1 MAHIAVFGIGYVG
14 VVSAACLARDG
25 HRVIAVDVDPTKVAA
40 INAGLSPIVEPGVS
54 EIIAEC
60 VAEGRLTATTDAEQA
75 IRETDASFVC
85 VGTPSAPDGSISLEY
100 VKDACRAIGSAIAA
114 KGGYHSVI
122 LRSTIVPGTMEETC
136 IPILET
142 ASGRKAG
149 TGFGVG
155 YYPEFL
161 RESTAVADY
170 RDPGLIVF
178 GALDDMTARLLTD
191 LNGGI
196 DCKIHVTDLR
206 TAEMVK
212 YTSNAWRAVKVSFAN
227 EIGNIAKSA
236 GLDGQQVLSI
246 LTSDLKVSMSPWFMR
261 PGFAFGGSCLPK
273 DVRALRAFAATR
285 RTETPLLDAVLVANA
300 EQIARAEAM
309 VRDAGARRVGLIGIS
324 FKPGT
329 DDMRESPL
337 AELASRLIGQGVA
350 VKVWDPYVQEAC
362 DADLTSTGRGNDW
375 GIDLKETLVPSL
387 DDLIEGTDILLVGNR
402 YEDAVTR
409 LTALNGDRTVIDLAR
424 IDPKRRSGGSYHG
437 ICW

>member
-1 MAHIAVFGIGYVG
+1 MANIAVFGIGYVG

-25 HRVIAVDVDPTKVAA
+25 HRVIAVDVDPGKVAT
-40 INAGLSPIVEPGVS
+40 INSGLSPIVEPGVA

-60 VAEGRLTATTDAEQA
+60 VAEGRLTATTDPELA
-75 IRETDASFVC
+75 IRQTDASFVC
-85 VGTPSAPDGSISLEY
+85 VGTPSAPDGSISLQY
-100 VKDACRAIGSAIAA
+100 VKDACRSIGSAIAA
-114 KGGYHSVI
+114 KQGFHSVI
-122 LRSTIVPGTMEETC
+122 LRSTIVPGTMENTC
-136 IPILET
+136 VPILET
-142 ASGRKAG
+142 ASGRTAG
-149 TGFGVG
+149 TDFGVG

-178 GALDDMTARLLTD
+178 GALDDTTARLLTD

-273 DVRALRAFAATR
+273 DVRALRAFAASR

-350 VKVWDPYVQEAC
+350 VKVWDPFVQEAC
-362 DADLTSTGRGNDW
+362 DNDLTSTGRGNDW

-409 LTALNGDRTVIDLAR
+409 LSALNGDRTVIDLAR

>member
-1 MAHIAVFGIGYVG
+1 MANIAVFGIGYVG

-60 VAEGRLTATTDAEQA
+60 VAEGRLTATTDAEHA
-75 IRETDASFVC
+75 IRETGASFVC

-149 TGFGVG
+149 TDFGVG

>member
-1 MAHIAVFGIGYVG
+1 MANIAVFGIGYVG

-25 HRVIAVDVDPTKVAA
+25 HRVIAVDVDPAKVAA
-40 INAGLSPIVEPGVS
+40 INSGLSPIVEPGVT

-60 VAEGRLTATTDAEQA
+60 VADGRLIATTDPELA
-75 IRETDASFVC
+75 IRQTEASFVC
-85 VGTPSAPDGSISLEY
+85 VGTPSAPDGSISLHY

-114 KGGYHSVI
+114 NSGFHSVI
-122 LRSTIVPGTMEETC
+122 LRSTIVPGTMEDTC

-149 TGFGVG
+149 SGFGVG

-178 GALDDMTARLLTD
+178 GALDDPTAALLRD

-273 DVRALRAFAATR
+273 DVRALRAFAATN

-350 VKVWDPYVQEAC
+350 VKVWDPFVQEAC

-387 DDLIEGTDILLVGNR
+387 DDLIADADILLVGNR

-424 IDPKRRSGGSYHG
+424 IDPARRTGGSYHG

>member
-1 MAHIAVFGIGYVG
+1 MANIAVFGIGYVG

-25 HRVIAVDVDPTKVAA
+25 HRVIAVDVDPGKVAT
-40 INAGLSPIVEPGVS
+40 INSGLSPIVEPGVA

-60 VAEGRLTATTDAEQA
+60 VAEGRLTATTDPELA
-75 IRETDASFVC
+75 IRQTEASFVC
-85 VGTPSAPDGSISLEY
+85 VGTPSAPDGSISLQY
-100 VKDACRAIGSAIAA
+100 VKDACRSIGSAIAA
-114 KGGYHSVI
+114 KQGFHSVI
-122 LRSTIVPGTMEETC
+122 LRSTIVPGTMENTC
-136 IPILET
+136 VPILET
-142 ASGRKAG
+142 ASGRTAG
-149 TGFGVG
+149 TDFGVG

-178 GALDDMTARLLTD
+178 GALDDATARLLTD

-273 DVRALRAFAATR
+273 DVRALRAFAASR

-350 VKVWDPYVQEAC
+350 VKVWDPFVQEAC
-362 DADLTSTGRGNDW
+362 DNDLTSTGRGNDW

-409 LTALNGDRTVIDLAR
+409 LSALNGDRTVIDLAR

>member
-1 MAHIAVFGIGYVG
+1 MANIAVFGIGYVG

-25 HRVIAVDVDPTKVAA
+25 HRVIAVDVDAGKVAA
-40 INAGLSPIVEPGVS
+40 INSGLSPIVENGVA

-60 VAEGRLTATTDAEQA
+60 VANGRLTATTDAELA
-75 IRETDASFVC
+75 IRQTEASFVC
-85 VGTPSAPDGSISLEY
+85 VGTPSAPDGSISLAY

-114 KGGYHSVI
+114 KSGFHSVI

-142 ASGRKAG
+142 ASGQKAG

-178 GALDDMTARLLTD
+178 GTLDDTTAQLLSD

-236 GLDGQQVLSI
+236 GLDGQKVMSI

-273 DVRALRAFAATR
+273 DVRALRAFAATN

-309 VRDAGARRVGLIGIS
+309 VHDAGARRVGLIGIS

-350 VKVWDPYVQEAC
+350 VKVWDPFVQEAC

-375 GIDLKETLVPSL
+375 GIDLKHTLVPSL
-387 DDLIEGTDILLVGNR
+387 DDLIADADILLVGNR

-409 LTALNGDRTVIDLAR
+409 LSALNGDRTVIDLAR
-424 IDPKRRSGGSYHG
+424 IDPARRSGGSYHG

>member
-1 MAHIAVFGIGYVG
+1 MNIAIVGLGYVG
-14 VVSAACLARDG
+14 AVSGACFAQLGHSVFGVDRDG
-25 HRVIAVDVDPTKVAA
+25 FKVDRIREGKAPFYEPGLEELVSENVAA
-40 INAGLSPIVEPGVS
+40 
-54 EIIAEC
+54 
-60 VAEGRLTATTDAEQA
+60 GRLRVTTSLREALAEADVA
-75 IRETDASFVC
+75 IVC
-85 VGTPSAPDGSISLEY
+85 VGTPSDRSGNLGLEQMRR
-100 VKDACRAIGSAIAA
+100 VCAEIGDAARDMGRPIVVAIRRTVFPGTCREVILPAIGEAPNVSLVAN
-114 KGGYHSVI
+114 
-122 LRSTIVPGTMEETC
+122 
-136 IPILET
+136 
-142 ASGRKAG
+142 
-149 TGFGVG
+149 
-155 YYPEFL
+155 PEFL
-161 RESTAVADY
+161 REGVAVKDFLDPALVVVGGDDPAAVAKVASLY
-170 RDPGLIVF
+170 ASLPGET
-178 GALDDMTARLLTD
+178 ALVRLE
-191 LNGGI
+191 
-196 DCKIHVTDLR
+196 
-206 TAEMVK
+206 TAEMIK
-212 YTSNAWRAVKVSFAN
+212 YACNAFHALKISFAN
-227 EIGNIAKSA
+227 EIGALCGKVNVPAAEVMSTLCKDTRLNTSA
-236 GLDGQQVLSI
+236 AY
-246 LTSDLKVSMSPWFMR
+246 LK

-273 DVRALRAFAATR
+273 DVRALRAFAATN

-362 DADLTSTGRGNDW
+362 DHDLTSTGRGNDW

-409 LTALNGDRTVIDLAR
+409 LSALNGDRTVIDLAR

>member
-1 MAHIAVFGIGYVG
+1 MANIAVFGIGYVG

-60 VAEGRLTATTDAEQA
+60 VAEGRLTATTDAEHA

-149 TGFGVG
+149 TDFGVG

>member
-1 MAHIAVFGIGYVG
+1 MANIAVFGIGYVG

-60 VAEGRLTATTDAEQA
+60 VAEGRLTATTDAEHA

-136 IPILET
+136 IPVLET

-149 TGFGVG
+149 TDFGVG